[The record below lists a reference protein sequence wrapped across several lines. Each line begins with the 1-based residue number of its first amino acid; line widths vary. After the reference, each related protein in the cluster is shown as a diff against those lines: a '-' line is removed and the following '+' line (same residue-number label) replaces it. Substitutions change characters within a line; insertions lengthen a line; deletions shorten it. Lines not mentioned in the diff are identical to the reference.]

1 MKFDTINL
9 GLTGY
14 DDLFMSSEERADRK
28 KPKVEEIAISELRPF
43 KDHPFRVKEDEEM
56 EQLKKSIHESGV
68 LVPAL
73 ARPTEDGYELISGHR
88 RMAACAALGLETMPV
103 IVRKLTDEEAVIAMV
118 DSNLQREHLLPSEK
132 AFAYKMKME
141 AMDRKVGRPKN
152 GDQVGPDY
160 KGIRSAEIIGEQA
173 GDSASQVKRYI
184 RLTNLIPS
192 ILKMVDEG
200 RIALTPAVELSY
212 LQRFEQ
218 IALYR
223 IMDRDDVTPSVYQA
237 KQLRQLSQ
245 EEKLNDE
252 SIAAL
257 ISEPKANQKEFV
269 RVPCEQLRRYFPQN
283 ATPKQ
288 MQETLLRAMEF
299 YRQHSR
305 TSIEREVR

>member
-1 MKFDTINL
+1 MKIDTINL

-14 DDLFMSSEERADRK
+14 DELFMSSEEREDMK
-28 KPKVEEIAISELRPF
+28 KPKVEELSILDLRPF

-73 ARPTEDGYELISGHR
+73 ARPAEDGYELISGHR

-103 IVRKLTDEEAVIAMV
+103 IVREMTDEEAVIAMV

-141 AMDRKVGRPKN
+141 AMKAQGKRTDLTSDQLGPKLT
-152 GDQVGPDY
+152 VE
-160 KGIRSAEIIGEQA
+160 EISE

-184 RLTNLIPS
+184 RLTNLIPE
-192 ILKMVDEG
+192 ILKMVDEE

-212 LQRFEQ
+212 LEMFEQ
-218 IALYR
+218 NALYR
-223 IMDRDDVTPSVYQA
+223 IMERDDVTPSVYQA
-237 KQLRQLSQ
+237 KLMRQLSR
-245 EEKLNDE
+245 EEKLNDDAIE
-252 SIAAL
+252 TL
-257 ISEPKANQKEFV
+257 ISEPKANQKEYV

-288 MQETLLRAMEF
+288 MQETLLLAMDF
-299 YRQHSR
+299 YRQHNR
-305 TSIEREVR
+305 AKTEREAR

>member
-1 MKFDTINL
+1 MKFDSINL

-14 DDLFMSSEERADRK
+14 DELFMSSEEREDMK
-28 KPKVEEIAISELRPF
+28 KPKVEEISILDLRPF

-73 ARPTEDGYELISGHR
+73 ARPVEDGYELISGHR

-103 IVRKLTDEEAVIAMV
+103 IVREMTDEEAVIAMV

-141 AMDRKVGRPKN
+141 ALTHQGKTSR
-152 GDQVGPDY
+152 QVGE
-160 KGIRSAEIIGEQA
+160 KWSVAQISETGN
-173 GDSASQVKRYI
+173 DSERQIHRYI
-184 RLTNLIPS
+184 RLANLIPE
-192 ILKMVDEG
+192 ILKMVDEE

-212 LQRFEQ
+212 LEMFEQ
-218 IALYR
+218 NALYR
-223 IMDRDDVTPSVYQA
+223 IMERDDVTPSVYQA
-237 KQLRQLSQ
+237 KLMRQLSR
-245 EEKLNDE
+245 EEKLND
-252 SIAAL
+252 AAIEKL
-257 ISEPKANQKEFV
+257 ISEPKANQKEYV

-288 MQETLLRAMEF
+288 MQETLLLAMDF

-305 TSIEREVR
+305 AKTEREAR